1 MSAFENPLI
10 KGFSID
16 NSLMV
21 LQSFRYQLKKL
32 ADDPKKIQKQTSKR
46 NFTK

>member
-32 ADDPKKIQKQTSKR
+32 PDYPKKI
-46 NFTK
+46 